1 MSTPLTILHVG
12 KFYPPAPGGMEKVV
26 QLLCESERA
35 HGLDSRVLV
44 ANTAPRTVHEL
55 LHGVPVTRVAAFG
68 AIGSV
73 GICPGFPLAIGQ
85 TARDLT
91 VIHEPNPVAL
101 VSDWITWQR
110 GPLVVWFHSEVLRPQ
125 WKYRL
130 MYRPFLRRVLERA
143 ARIVVSSP
151 DLATHAAELQPFR
164 DKCVAIPFGIDRTRL
179 DATPDVVRR
188 AAELRSS
195 VSGPRLLFVGRL
207 VPYKGVD
214 VLLRAM
220 AGVDATAWLIGDG
233 PLRQRLEAE
242 AARLKVADRVRFLG
256 PQSDGEVVAH
266 LHACDV
272 FVLPSVTHAETF
284 GMVQLEAMTCGKPV
298 VSTNVRSGVPW
309 VNRHDETGIVV
320 EPGDADALA
329 KALNR
334 LTHDATLRERMG
346 KAGQARVL
354 RDFTLEA
361 MASSTAAL
369 YREIVAPTPASAQ
382 RRSVAAADADR

>member
-1 MSTPLTILHVG
+1 
-12 KFYPPAPGGMEKVV
+12 MEKVV
-26 QLLCESERA
+26 ELLCESERA
-35 HGLDSRVLV
+35 RGLDSRVLV
-44 ANTAPRTVHEL
+44 ANTGPHTVSESR
-55 LHGVPVTRVAAFG
+55 HGVPVTRVAAFG

-73 GICPGFPLAIGQ
+73 GICPGFPLAIWQ

-101 VSDWITWQR
+101 VSDWITRQR
-110 GPLVVWFHSEVLRPQ
+110 GPLVVWFHSEVLRPR

-130 MYRPFLRRVLERA
+130 MYRPFLRRVLKRA

-151 DLATHAAELQPFR
+151 NLAAHAAELQPFR
-164 DKCVAIPFGIDRTRL
+164 DKCVPIPFGIDRSRL
-179 DATPDVVRR
+179 DATPAIMRR
-188 AAELRSS
+188 VSELRAS
-195 VSGPRLLFVGRL
+195 VPGPRLLFIGRL

-220 AGVDATAWLIGDG
+220 ASVDATAWLIGDG
-233 PLRQRLEAE
+233 PQRQRLEAD
-242 AARLKVADRVRFLG
+242 AGRLQVTDRVQFLG
-256 PQSDGEVVAH
+256 PLSDAEVVAH

-298 VSTNVRSGVPW
+298 VSTNVASGVPW

-320 EPGDADALA
+320 EPGDAEALA
-329 KALNR
+329 DALNR
-334 LTHDATLRERMG
+334 VLQDATLRERMG
-346 KAGQARVL
+346 KAGQSRVL

-369 YREIVAPTPASAQ
+369 YREVVSPAPASA
-382 RRSVAAADADR
+382 RRLSVARGESDR

>member
-1 MSTPLTILHVG
+1 VSTPLTILHVG

-26 QLLCESERA
+26 ELLCESERA
-35 HGLDSRVLV
+35 RGLDSRVLV
-44 ANTAPRTVHEL
+44 ANTEPHTVSESR
-55 LHGVPVTRVAAFG
+55 HGVPVTRVAAFG

-73 GICPGFPLAIGQ
+73 GICPGFPRAIWQ

-101 VSDWITWQR
+101 VSDWITRQR
-110 GPLVVWFHSEVLRPQ
+110 GPLVVWFHSEVLRPR

-130 MYRPFLRRVLERA
+130 MYRPFLRRVLRRA
-143 ARIVVSSP
+143 ERIVVSSP
-151 DLATHAAELQPFR
+151 NLAAHAAELQPFR
-164 DKCVAIPFGIDRTRL
+164 DKCVPIPFGIDRSRL
-179 DATPDVVRR
+179 DATPAIMRR
-188 AAELRSS
+188 VSELRAG
-195 VSGPRLLFVGRL
+195 VPGPRLLFIGRL

-220 AGVDATAWLIGDG
+220 AKVDATAWLIGDG
-233 PLRQRLEAE
+233 PQRQRLEAD
-242 AARLKVADRVRFLG
+242 AARLQVTGRVQFLG
-256 PQSDGEVVAH
+256 PLSDAEVVAH

-298 VSTNVRSGVPW
+298 VSTNVPSGVPW

-320 EPGDADALA
+320 EPGDAEALA
-329 KALNR
+329 
-334 LTHDATLRERMG
+334 DAVNCLLRDPTLRERMG
-346 KAGQARVL
+346 KAGQSRVL

-369 YREIVAPTPASAQ
+369 YREVVSPVAASA
-382 RRSVAAADADR
+382 RRLSVARGESDR